1 MDLRHRIELIYKLKD
16 YLKHDESHWNSQK
29 ERASLINAW
38 FIPEFIDQS
47 VKNICE
53 NFLEENKFTEWISAY
68 QVPSS
73 VEKPK
78 RVGIVMAGNI
88 PLVGFHDMLSVFIS
102 GNISVIK
109 LSSKDELLIKHIVEK
124 LTEFNPEA
132 ATYFEFQEVLKDCAV
147 FIATGSNNSSRYFE
161 YYFSKYP
168 HIIRK
173 NRTSVAIL
181 DGSETAAELELLADD
196 IQMYF
201 GLGCRNVTKLFV
213 PEGYD
218 FIPVFNALKK
228 YEYLMDYHKYRN
240 NFDYHLALLIMNS
253 KYYMNN
259 DSIILTENASVF
271 SPVSQVHYSFYEHK
285 QNLIDSLKGNEEIQ
299 CIVGKGFVPFGEA
312 QKPTLFQYAD
322 GVDTLEFLT
331 NLQ

>member
-1 MDLRHRIELIYKLKD
+1 MDLRHRIELIYLLRN
-16 YLKHDESHWNSQK
+16 YMKHDESHWNSQK
-29 ERASLINAW
+29 KHASIINAW
-38 FIPEFIDQS
+38 FIPEFIEQS
-47 VKNICE
+47 VINICS
-53 NFLEENKFTEWISAY
+53 NYLEQDKLSEWINHYPTIS
-68 QVPSS
+68 QNTN
-73 VEKPK
+73 PK

-109 LSSKDELLIKHIVEK
+109 LSSKDEVLLKHLVYKMI
-124 LTEFNPEA
+124 EFNPDAEK
-132 ATYFEFQEVLKDCAV
+132 YFVFQDMLKDCDMY
-147 FIATGSNNSSRYFE
+147 IATGSNNSSRYFE
-161 YYFSKYP
+161 YYFAKYP
-168 HIIRK
+168 NIIRK

-181 DGSETAAELELLADD
+181 NGNETLAELDFLADD

-213 PEGYD
+213 PEGYN
-218 FIPVFNALKK
+218 FIPLLDALKK
-228 YEYLMDYHKYRN
+228 YEYLMDYYKYRN

-271 SPVSQVHYSFYEHK
+271 SPVSQIHYSYYEHK
-285 QNLIDSLKGNEEIQ
+285 QNLIDSLQQNPDIQ

-312 QKPTLFQYAD
+312 QKPGLFQYAD
-322 GVDTLEFLT
+322 GVDTLAFLT
-331 NLQ
+331 QN